1 MKKKTWIIS
10 ALIVLSLFG
19 CNHTNNGTL
28 NTSNLKK
35 VEQKGNMTKEQL
47 KTIPERYEASS
58 LEEGLDA
65 LPFKIKIPNDI
76 PFNAMPFRISTIDD
90 IEHDGKKLRVDF
102 STFSKEK
109 DEMIILTITVHNF
122 EVEYS
127 GTSEEVKLAGG
138 VIGHYYGNSLT
149 FEKNGIYY
157 EIGYNNKN
165 ISPEQHKK
173 DIIKIANQML

>member
-1 MKKKTWIIS
+1 MKKKWIIS

-19 CNHTNNGTL
+19 CNNTKNGTL

-35 VEQKGNMTKEQL
+35 VEQSKGNITEEQL
-47 KTIPERYEASS
+47 KTLPVRYEASS
-58 LEEGLDA
+58 LKEGLDS
-65 LPFKIKIPNDI
+65 LPFNVKIPNDI
-76 PFNAMPFRISTIDD
+76 PFDAMPFRISTIDD
-90 IEHDGKKLRVDF
+90 IKHDRKKLRVGF
-102 STFSKEK
+102 TTFSKEK

-127 GTSEEVKLAGG
+127 GTSEEVKLSGG

-165 ISPEQHKK
+165 ISSEQHRK
-173 DIIKIANQML
+173 DMIKIANQML